1 MGRFQFYNKRL
12 YYIYAK
18 VRYISVAGQ
27 FVCVMRFYLLLTV
40 CFVSNRRQANTV
52 CFLSYTDYG

>member
-18 VRYISVAGQ
+18 VRYIILVGQ
-27 FVCVMRFYLLLTV
+27 FVCVMRFYLLL
-40 CFVSNRRQANTV
+40 FVSYLTDDRQIPSV
-52 CFLSYTDYG
+52 S